1 MKKLPLYKKL
11 PVFGVVAFLFLGF
24 AITLTVAAPLMDK
37 ELYQPSPQAKPLDA
51 LASKGREIYARE
63 GCWYCH
69 TQTVRTIA
77 NDKKW
82 GPRASQPGDF
92 AYSNPALLGSERT
105 GPDLTYVGD
114 RWPDEN
120 WQIKHLQDPRA
131 LNPDSVMP
139 SFAHLP
145 QSDLQ
150 ALAHYLVSL
159 KDNTAPDLQKRA
171 DQSKEADI
179 PDVYKKAVNPFAG
192 DAAAVAAGKEI
203 YEKRGCISCHGPN
216 ADGNGP
222 AAAALNPQPANLRNS
237 AKTRSE
243 QFLFWIVSEGSK
255 GTAMPAWKKAGL
267 TEEQRWQVVNYIQS
281 LAGQQ

>member
-1 MKKLPLYKKL
+1 VKKLPLYKKL

-24 AITLTVAAPLMDK
+24 AITITVAAPLMDK

-82 GPRASQPGDF
+82 GPRASQPGDY

-145 QSDLQ
+145 QADLQ

-171 DQSKEADI
+171 DQSTEADI

-192 DAAAVAAGKEI
+192 DTAAIAAGDAIFHKS
-203 YEKRGCISCHGPN
+203 CWSCHG
-216 ADGNGP
+216 ATAEGNGP
-222 AAAALNPQPANLRNS
+222 AASALKPPPANLRKS
-237 AKTRSE
+237 ALTRSE

-255 GTAMPAWKKAGL
+255 STAMPAWKKAGL
-267 TEEQRWQVVNYIQS
+267 TEEQRWQVVSYIKS
-281 LAGQQ
+281 LGGQQ